1 MSRIF
6 EALQRSESERAGLSF
21 VETELVAPEFLQATE
36 NREVQDEFQSL
47 VPSPGPDSR
56 LVCISDPTSLAA
68 EKFRTLAVR
77 LRQLRQSSQQSS
89 QLKRVLVTS
98 AVPEEGKSVCAANL
112 ATSLARNR
120 EQRTLLIEGDLR
132 RPTIRQNLG
141 LSPVAGLTDWLRGDV
156 VLDEILYRID
166 PPGCWFLP
174 AGRPMENV
182 MELMQAEKMSE
193 LFDRISPMFDWI
205 VIDST
210 PVVPLADAVVWARYS
225 DGVLLVA
232 REGKTEKRPFSK
244 AVDVLTRYNLLGLI
258 LNGSSNAN
266 YNHYYQS
273 YFSRSGQN
281 HRNQGGEVEASS

>member
-21 VETELVAPEFLQATE
+21 VETELGPEFLLATE
-36 NREVQDEFQSL
+36 NREVLDEFRSL
-47 VPSPGPDSR
+47 IPSPGPDSR
-56 LVCISDPTSLAA
+56 LACISDPTSLAA

-89 QLKRVLVTS
+89 QLKRVLITS
-98 AVPEEGKSVCAANL
+98 AVPEEGKSLCAANL

-132 RPTIRQNLG
+132 RPTIRQSLG
-141 LSPVAGLTDWLRGDV
+141 LSPVSGLTDWLRGDV
-156 VLDEILYRID
+156 VLDEILCRID

-174 AGRPMENV
+174 AGRPVENA
-182 MELMQAEKMSE
+182 MELMEAGKMSE

-210 PVVPLADAVVWARYS
+210 PVVPLADAVVWARHS

-232 REGKTEKRPFSK
+232 REGKTEKQPLTK
-244 AVDVLTRYNLLGLI
+244 AVEILSRNNLLGIL
-258 LNGSSNAN
+258 LNGSTNTN
-266 YNHYYQS
+266 YNHYYHT
-273 YFSRSGQN
+273 YVSRPGQN
-281 HRNQGGEVEASS
+281 RPSQDGEVEASS